1 MASIRKGQ
9 QGPLT
14 SWEWEVFSAEFSWQT
29 LFSIKTAAHSLGDP
43 SLLSSP
49 TGIRTFG
56 YKLGWLL
63 DGSHQLEGS
72 SSRQNLD
79 LDAWPTG
86 SLVA

>member
-29 LFSIKTAAHSLGDP
+29 LFNIETAAHSLEAP
-43 SLLSSP
+43 ALLLSA

-56 YKLGWLL
+56 HKLGWLL
-63 DGSHQLEGS
+63 HCSHHLEGS
-72 SSRQNLD
+72 SSDKAL
-79 LDAWPTG
+79 T
-86 SLVA
+86 